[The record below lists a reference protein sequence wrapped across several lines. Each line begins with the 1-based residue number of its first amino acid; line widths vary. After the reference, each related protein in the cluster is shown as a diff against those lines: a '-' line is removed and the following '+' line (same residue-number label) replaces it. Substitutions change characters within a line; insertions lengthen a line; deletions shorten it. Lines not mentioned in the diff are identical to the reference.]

1 MRKQSERAL
10 KAGAPAYMGPERFS
24 NHPEPILA
32 SDIWSLGVSIYEL
45 AEGELPFCGMGGGM
59 MLKGAEMPSL
69 NEGWSRSLSEVMQ
82 WCLEEKTWNRAKAC
96 QVQEV
101 AETVLKSG
109 NMTSVTSLISRMRN
123 GAQPESPNDE
133 TKKRDPH
140 ATKPNIDDRDGQNDH
155 TAYDEGKTEGFVQR
169 KKLLYAV
176 MAAFILIIAIAV
188 AWFSYSQ
195 VRTPQST
202 TNNDTVHTVT
212 TMKDSLAITKAE
224 NEKPTEA
231 PALPKTV
238 TPKEPK
244 SKDVM
249 VKNTDAKD
257 EHSYNGTLSL
267 GYATWRGGIR
277 NGKPDGEGTMTFKST
292 HRIDTRDPSRRT
304 AEADDRVDGTYSN
317 GHLVEGR
324 WFKSDGTTEYI
335 MLGE

>member
-1 MRKQSERAL
+1 M
-10 KAGAPAYMGPERFS
+10 
-24 NHPEPILA
+24 
-32 SDIWSLGVSIYEL
+32 
-45 AEGELPFCGMGGGM
+45 
-59 MLKGAEMPSL
+59 
-69 NEGWSRSLSEVMQ
+69 
-82 WCLEEKTWNRAKAC
+82 
-96 QVQEV
+96 
-101 AETVLKSG
+101 
-109 NMTSVTSLISRMRN
+109 
-123 GAQPESPNDE
+123 
-133 TKKRDPH
+133 
-140 ATKPNIDDRDGQNDH
+140 
-155 TAYDEGKTEGFVQR
+155 
-169 KKLLYAV
+169 
-176 MAAFILIIAIAV
+176 
-188 AWFSYSQ
+188 
-195 VRTPQST
+195 
-202 TNNDTVHTVT
+202 
-212 TMKDSLAITKAE
+212 
-224 NEKPTEA
+224 
-231 PALPKTV
+231 